1 MAVRLMYVNHEASQR
16 RIFTE
21 GETPKIVGTV
31 WADTKE
37 EIVPNLTIDGDQ
49 LDYGSVA
56 ITKDFKV
63 AQLGED
69 GEWVWKEQGGTL

>member
-1 MAVRLMYVNHEASQR
+1 MAVRLMHVNHEASQR
-16 RIFTE
+16 IFCE

-37 EIVPNLTIDGDQ
+37 EIVPNLAIDGDQ

-56 ITKDFKV
+56 ITKNFEV

-69 GEWVWKEQGGTL
+69 GEWVWKEQGGAV